1 MVVINQIT
9 NFRFGNSFFLGTID
23 NLNTIANV
31 IPGIGVANKALVL
44 DANNS
49 INNINNISCSS
60 ITFGGINKSAA
71 SWLTTGIQFNTIP
84 TTYTITDAPA
94 YTTVASA
101 VIRSFGGSSTISS
114 TNANVIITNVASL
127 YIGGTPLAGTNVTI
141 TNNYS
146 LWIASGRIL
155 FGSNIA
161 STSTTTGT
169 LVITGGLGVS
179 GSLYATSLSG
189 TLLIAAQP
197 NITSVGTLTGLT
209 MGGVLAM
216 GTNNI
221 TGTGN
226 IGGTLSTVA
235 QPNITSVGTLTS
247 LAITGSLTV
256 GGNVVTGSQLSYLS
270 GITAGTVTASKV
282 LVVDASSNIATIN
295 TLTVNNININTGF
308 NFGGTNV
315 STASWLTTGIQL
327 STLST
332 TYTNNSTSISGTAA
346 TAVIN
351 SFAQCTIAATN
362 LTVTTTNAATVYI
375 ANAPLAGTNMTLTN
389 KYALWVA
396 AGNVLFA
403 GNLTVSGILSGILS
417 TVAQPNITSV
427 GTLTGL
433 TMGGTLAM
441 GTNNITGTGNIGGT
455 LITVA
460 QPNITSVGTL
470 TGLTM
475 GGTLAMGTNNITG
488 TGNIGGTL
496 TTVAQPNITSV
507 GDLTDLTVN
516 GISILNGSTGI
527 NKISTPGMQA
537 EINSATGSCLRLSYN
552 APSSAATVY
561 TDLKVSSVGNLKIAT
576 SGPSVLIGNTTNIVM
591 PLELGTT
598 TYTIPTS
605 FGWLKSNGTIGS
617 SASGTSTTYSLRAN
631 GRILCNTEIDVLS
644 DARVKTNI
652 TSLDADFCK
661 QFIINTVPVS
671 YNFTHV
677 EDEKTHYGYLAQD
690 IIRAGYDQLVSIV
703 PNETLQEVIDS
714 DGFVSPAGKQLTL
727 CYDEIIPILAKN
739 ISILYEE
746 NNQLKEQINT
756 LMKLIKNKIE

>member
-31 IPGIGVANKALVL
+31 IPGIGAANKALVL

-60 ITFGGINKSAA
+60 ITFGGTNKSVT

-84 TTYTITDAPA
+84 TTYTITDTLAS
-94 YTTVASA
+94 TTVASA
-101 VIRSFGGSSTISS
+101 VIRSFGGSSTISATNTNITI
-114 TNANVIITNVASL
+114 TNAASL
-127 YIGGTPLAGTNVTI
+127 YISGTPIAGTNVTI

-146 LWIASGRIL
+146 LWIASGGIL

-209 MGGVLAM
+209 MGGV
-216 GTNNI
+216 
-221 TGTGN
+221 
-226 IGGTLSTVA
+226 
-235 QPNITSVGTLTS
+235 
-247 LAITGSLTV
+247 
-256 GGNVVTGSQLSYLS
+256 
-270 GITAGTVTASKV
+270 
-282 LVVDASSNIATIN
+282 
-295 TLTVNNININTGF
+295 
-308 NFGGTNV
+308 
-315 STASWLTTGIQL
+315 
-327 STLST
+327 
-332 TYTNNSTSISGTAA
+332 
-346 TAVIN
+346 
-351 SFAQCTIAATN
+351 
-362 LTVTTTNAATVYI
+362 
-375 ANAPLAGTNMTLTN
+375 
-389 KYALWVA
+389 
-396 AGNVLFA
+396 
-403 GNLTVSGILSGILS
+403 
-417 TVAQPNITSV
+417 
-427 GTLTGL
+427 
-433 TMGGTLAM
+433 
-441 GTNNITGTGNIGGT
+441 
-455 LITVA
+455 
-460 QPNITSVGTL
+460 
-470 TGLTM
+470 
-475 GGTLAMGTNNITG
+475 LAMGTNNITG

>member
-455 LITVA
+455 L
-460 QPNITSVGTL
+460 
-470 TGLTM
+470 
-475 GGTLAMGTNNITG
+475 
-488 TGNIGGTL
+488 